1 MKEKEKIRNHWTLEF
16 AKKLDALT
24 QGMRDDLAVTPTLA
38 LDILINSA
46 LIFTKTVLKEIE
58 RHYGKDAAIV
68 TTDHFITRLLKGQ
81 K

>member
-1 MKEKEKIRNHWTLEF
+1 MFSLQGGEGTVKEKEKIRNHWTLEF

-46 LIFTKTVLKEIE
+46 LIFTKTVLKLSLI
-58 RHYGKDAAIV
+58 HI
-68 TTDHFITRLLKGQ
+68 
-81 K
+81 